1 MYNRPINYELQW
13 CVSGVSYA
21 PSQEKI
27 RYGWSGAEKPMVEHL
42 NWMMNRI
49 DGAIGYFLQ
58 GISRW
63 GSEVDYSVNDMINFN
78 GSLFICIEAHRNQP
92 TTNKTYWK
100 EAFFST
106 ANGESLAEEIRKMKE
121 EDGYLSKYLKIS
133 NPITPNRM
141 NAGSYGAKVG
151 LPSTSAFN
159 VGYSFE
165 NNTTTGLFLS
175 GTTINFRVAG
185 NTRASVPNA
194 VPQLDDA
201 TTAIATTDWV
211 QRLIESKIG
220 NIDLTA
226 NRLPVGT
233 VYISIGEQ
241 NPNATLGY
249 GTWVRFSEG
258 RVLVGRSTIESDAEW
273 KKTVLN
279 TFGEDSHQLTI
290 DELPNH
296 NHNNDRFNRL
306 LTVDG
311 RYTSKNTDS
320 TPDEPNLNASGNKQ
334 IVSVGNDQPHNNVQP
349 SIVVN
354 IWRRTA

>member
-1 MYNRPINYELQW
+1 MYIRPINYELQW
-13 CVSGVSYA
+13 CVAGVVN
-21 PSQEKI
+21 PPTQEKI

-42 NWMMNRI
+42 NWMFNRI

-58 GISRW
+58 GIPRW
-63 GSEVDYSVNDMINFN
+63 GNEVEYSVNDMINFN
-78 GSLFICIEAHRNQP
+78 GSLFICIEAHTNQP

-106 ANGESLAEEIRKMKE
+106 TSGESLAEEIRKMKE

-141 NAGSYGAKVG
+141 QAGSYSAKVG
-151 LPSTSAFN
+151 LPATSAFN
-159 VGYSFE
+159 MGYSFE
-165 NNTTTGLFLS
+165 GANTTGMYLN
-175 GTTINFRVAG
+175 GTALTFRVAG
-185 NTRASVPNA
+185 ITRGHIPNA
-194 VPQLDDA
+194 VPALDDQ
-201 TTAIATTDWV
+201 TTALATTDWV

-226 NRLPVGT
+226 SRLPIGS
-233 VYISIGEQ
+233 VYISVGEQ

-258 RVLVGRSTIESDAEW
+258 RVLVGKSTIESDPEW
-273 KKTVLN
+273 KKTVFN
-279 TFGEDSHQLTI
+279 TFGEDNVQLTI
-290 DELPNH
+290 AQMPEHEHTFPIAGQDTSGGNKA
-296 NHNNDRFNRL
+296 
-306 LTVDG
+306 DG
-311 RYTSKNTDS
+311 
-320 TPDEPNLNASGNKQ
+320 SGNGA
-334 IVSVGNDQPHNNVQP
+334 IGNVPTNKAGGNESHNNVQP